1 MLPIYDTIDAPKG
14 RHSLSPRSYQ
24 EAIMKDIQMADV
36 EIHIDETLEAPQREK
51 IRAVVLAK
59 NGIMTAVIND
69 NKPHLMFVGYDPDVI
84 NSLELLKTVTNEG
97 VHAEL
102 IGF

>member
-1 MLPIYDTIDAPKG
+1 
-14 RHSLSPRSYQ
+14 
-24 EAIMKDIQMADV
+24 MKDIQMADV

-51 IRAVVLAK
+51 IRDVVLAK
-59 NGIMTAVIND
+59 DGIMTAVIND
-69 NKPHLMFVGYDPDVI
+69 NKPHLMIVGYNPDLV
-84 NSLELLKTVTNEG
+84 NSLELLKLVTNEG